1 MTKTN
6 ALPRLA
12 GATVLSLLALAF
24 AALVLS
30 ASSLAAPLPE
40 GGDPALTVSPSPAV
54 LPTTT
59 VGNQS
64 QTIEF
69 ELRNDSGEEAAV
81 EKTILGGEDSGEFS
95 FGGSNC
101 GGLQPGEHCSA
112 WIGFKPSS
120 TGAKKTALHVTFA
133 GGRPEQ
139 SFEVSGTSVAPHFSF
154 QPGSYDFG
162 LQPIHSESQRTTF
175 TIENDGAAA
184 AQVGSLNFRG
194 NSNGFWFDNNS
205 DCWGRWMA
213 PGETCSLQVYFGPND
228 PGLYAA
234 QIQLQA
240 NGENFY
246 ADLAGEGGR
255 PIVEAFPNPADFGTA
270 TVGTASQTQA
280 IVVHNSGNVATA
292 FFIGI
297 VAGGD
302 AGSFHLLD
310 ESCSGAPLMPAGSC
324 VAHVRFTPQ
333 SAGPKVARL
342 AFFGDSEG
350 GAMVTLSGEGVT
362 AAVTLAPSGHDFGST
377 AAGAKSA
384 PQSFAVRNEGDGS
397 LDLASATIV
406 GADLDQFS
414 LSGDDCSGSTL
425 APGDECVVRIRFTPD
440 SAGVKTARLRVS
452 GDSGVFTA
460 ALTGIGVAAGGPGGN
475 LPAGGAASSAAAT
488 FGQPNPPRRGRHRGR
503 RPFSRGDAVTSARAR
518 ARSSRRGDL
527 RTSSVPR

>member
-12 GATVLSLLALAF
+12 GATALSLLALAF

-40 GGDPALTVSPSPAV
+40 GSDPALTISPSPAV

-81 EKTILGGEDSGEFS
+81 EKTILDDEDAGEFS

-101 GGLQPGEHCSA
+101 GTLQPGEHCSA
-112 WIGFKPSS
+112 WIGFKPSG
-120 TGAKKTALHVTFA
+120 TGVKKTALRVTFA

-139 SFEVSGTSVAPHFSF
+139 SFEVSGTSAPPHFSF

-184 AQVGSLNFRG
+184 AQIGSLNFNG
-194 NSNGFWFDNNS
+194 NSNGFWIDSNS

-234 QIQLQA
+234 QIQLQS

-246 ADLAGEGGR
+246 AGVTGEGGR

-270 TVGTASQTQA
+270 TVGSTSQTQA
-280 IVVHNSGNVATA
+280 IVVHNSGNVPTA

-302 AGSFHLLD
+302 AGSFQLLD
-310 ESCSGAPLMPAGSC
+310 ESCSGAPLMPSGSC
-324 VAHVRFTPQ
+324 VAHVRFRPQ
-333 SAGPKVARL
+333 SVGPKVARL

-350 GAMVTLSGEGVT
+350 GAMVTLSGEGVA
-362 AAVTLAPSGHDFGST
+362 AAVTLAPSGYDFGST
-377 AAGAKSA
+377 AAGTKSA
-384 PQSFAVRNEGDGS
+384 PQSFAVRNEGNGS

-425 APGDECVVRIRFTPD
+425 EPGDECVVRIRFTPD
-440 SAGVKTARLRVS
+440 STGAKTARLRVS
-452 GDSGVFTA
+452 GDAGTFTA
-460 ALTGIGVAAGGPGGN
+460 ALAGTASPASDTSGPPAA
-475 LPAGGAASSAAAT
+475 AASSAAAT
-488 FGQPNPPRRGRHRGR
+488 LGQPTPPRRGRHRGR
-503 RPFSRGDAVTSARAR
+503 RPFSRGATVTSARAR

-527 RTSSVPR
+527 RTSSIPR

>member
-30 ASSLAAPLPE
+30 ASSLAAPAPE
-40 GGDPALTVSPSPAV
+40 GSDPALTISPSPAV

-64 QTIEF
+64 QTVEF
-69 ELRNDSGEEAAV
+69 QLRNDSAEEAAV
-81 EKTILGGEDSGEFS
+81 EKVMLEGDDAGEFS

-101 GGLQPGEHCSA
+101 GSLQPGEHCSA
-112 WIGFKPSS
+112 WVGFKPSS
-120 TGAKKTALHVTFA
+120 TGPKKTALHVTFA

-139 SFEVSGTSVAPHFSF
+139 SFEVSGTSAPPRFSF
-154 QPGSYDFG
+154 QPGSHDFG
-162 LQPIHSESQRTTF
+162 LQPIHSESQRTNF
-175 TIENDGAAA
+175 TIENDGAAG
-184 AQVGSLNFRG
+184 AQVGSLNFSG
-194 NSNGFWFDNNS
+194 NSNGFWLGSS
-205 DCWGRWMA
+205 DCWGRWLE
-213 PGETCSLQVYFGPND
+213 PGQTCSLEVDFGPND
-228 PGLYAA
+228 TGLYATRV
-234 QIQLQA
+234 QLYS

-246 ADLAGEGGR
+246 ADVSGEGGR
-255 PIVEAFPNPADFGTA
+255 PIVEAFPNPADFGAA
-270 TVGTASQTQA
+270 TVGSASATQA
-280 IVVHNSGNVATA
+280 IVVHNSGNVPTA

-302 AGSFHLLD
+302 AGSFQLLD
-310 ESCSGAPLMPAGSC
+310 ENCSGAPLMAAGSC

-350 GAMVTLSGEGVT
+350 GTMVTLSGEGV
-362 AAVTLAPSGHDFGST
+362 AAAATLAPSGYDFGSLS
-377 AAGAKSA
+377 AGSRSA
-384 PQSFAVRNEGDGS
+384 PQSFAFRNEGGS
-397 LDLASATIV
+397 SLELGDATIL

-425 APGDECVVRIRFTPD
+425 DPGDECTIRVRFTPD
-440 SAGVKTARLRVS
+440 SGGAKTARLRI
-452 GDSGVFTA
+452 DSEAGTFIA
-460 ALTGIGVAAGGPGGN
+460 ALAGTGVAAN
-475 LPAGGAASSAAAT
+475 AAGEPPPTAHAATAAAL
-488 FGQPNPPRRGRHRGR
+488 GQPTPPRRGRHRGWR

-518 ARSSRRGDL
+518 SSRRGAL
-527 RTSSVPR
+527 RTRSVPR